1 MSGIDKVK
9 HKFKEIE
16 ILKVADALG
25 LEYKRKSA
33 KCFMHDDRNPSLA
46 FNTKKNTWKCYA
58 CNVGGDQISL
68 VMKFKD
74 QSYLDA
80 SKWLADR
87 FNIPIPGDD
96 GYRNWKP
103 AKKTQVKLKRNT
115 TNTNLSMDV
124 EILSWI
130 IDHAELSEIAK
141 DFLFIQRKYKPEIVE
156 ELKIGSI
163 SYPVKLVNALVKTF
177 GRDRVLKSGIVKQY
191 HSELNLFFQTPCLI
205 FPYTDEE
212 GNVMNI
218 QTRYLGTN
226 QKAHRFQFLPSSPIS
241 IFNKPILKNIT
252 NDEPLYI
259 SEGITDCIALLSSG
273 RKAVAIPSAT
283 LLNDADIRLLAPN
296 NLYMYPDNDKPGE
309 LLYKNLSEKLD
320 VFGTLVMKLELPK
333 DCKDFSDYYNS
344 KLYSNNVQ
352 TQRPK

>member
-9 HKFKEIE
+9 HKLKEIE

-25 LEYKRKSA
+25 LEHKRKSA
-33 KCFMHDDRNPSLA
+33 KCFIHDDRNPSLA
-46 FNTKKNTWKCYA
+46 FNTQNNTWKCYA
-58 CNVGGDQISL
+58 CNIGGDQLAL
-68 VMKFKD
+68 VMKFLGK
-74 QSYLDA
+74 SYIDA

-87 FNIPIPGDD
+87 FNIPIPEDD
-96 GYRNWKP
+96 GYRGWTP
-103 AKKTQVKLKRNT
+103 AKKSQIKLRQKSS
-115 TNTNLSMDV
+115 TNTNSSMDV

-130 IDHAELSEIAK
+130 VDHAELSEIAK
-141 DFLFIQRKYKPEIVE
+141 DFLFIKRKYKPEIVE

-177 GRDRVLKSGIVKQY
+177 GRDRALKSGIVKQY
-191 HSELNLFFQTPCLI
+191 HSELYLFFQTPCLI

-226 QKAHRFQFLPSSPIS
+226 KKAHRFQFLPSSPIS
-241 IFNKPILKNIT
+241 IFNKPILKDIT

-283 LLNDADIRLLAPN
+283 LLNNADISSLAPK

-309 LLYKNLSEKLD
+309 LLYKNLSERLD
-320 VFGTLVMKLELPK
+320 IFGTLVMKLDLPK

-344 KLYSNNVQ
+344 KLYSNNV
-352 TQRPK
+352 

>member
-9 HKFKEIE
+9 HKLKEIE

-25 LEYKRKSA
+25 LEHKRKSA
-33 KCFMHDDRNPSLA
+33 KCFIHDDRNPSLA
-46 FNTKKNTWKCYA
+46 FNTKNNTWKCYA
-58 CNVGGDQISL
+58 CNIGGDQLAL
-68 VMKFKD
+68 VMKFLGK
-74 QSYLDA
+74 SYIDA

-87 FNIPIPGDD
+87 FNIPIPEDD
-96 GYRNWKP
+96 GYRGWTP
-103 AKKTQVKLKRNT
+103 AKKSQIKLRQKSS
-115 TNTNLSMDV
+115 TNTNSSMDV

-130 IDHAELSEIAK
+130 VDHAELSEIAK
-141 DFLFIQRKYKPEIVE
+141 DFLFIKRKYKPEIVE

-177 GRDRVLKSGIVKQY
+177 GRDRALKSGIVKQY
-191 HSELNLFFQTPCLI
+191 HSELYLFFQTPCLI

-226 QKAHRFQFLPSSPIS
+226 KKAHRFQFLPSSPIS
-241 IFNKPILKNIT
+241 IFNKPILKDIT

-283 LLNDADIRLLAPN
+283 LLNNADIRSLAPK

-309 LLYKNLSEKLD
+309 LLYKNLSERLD
-320 VFGTLVMKLELPK
+320 IFGTLVMKLDLPK

-344 KLYSNNVQ
+344 KLYSNNV
-352 TQRPK
+352 